1 MPIPIDRLDVIRA
14 DCRRLVTKRSLMAA
28 GAAVVPVPGV
38 DMVADVGLLASL
50 LPDISQRFGL
60 DAKQV
65 ARLEPHVA
73 ERVFVIASSMGNTV
87 IGRMVTK
94 RLVTALLRRVATR
107 VAAASVAKYVPVVG
121 SGIAAGISFGA
132 MKLVGNAHIEDC
144 YRIARDLP

>member
-1 MPIPIDRLDVIRA
+1 MPAPIEQLDAIRA
-14 DCRRLVTKRSLMAA
+14 DCRRLVTKRALMAA

-50 LPDISQRFGL
+50 LPDISRRFGL
-60 DAKQV
+60 DAAQV
-65 ARLEPHVA
+65 ARLEPHAA

-144 YRIARDLP
+144 YRIARELH

>member
-1 MPIPIDRLDVIRA
+1 MPIPIDQLDAIRA

-50 LPDISQRFGL
+50 LPDISRRFGL

-65 ARLEPHVA
+65 VRLEPHVA
-73 ERVFVIASSMGNTV
+73 ERVLVIASSMGNTV

>member
-1 MPIPIDRLDVIRA
+1 MPVPIEQLDAIRA
-14 DCRRLVTKRSLMAA
+14 DCRRLVTKRALMAA

-50 LPDISQRFGL
+50 LPDISRRFGL
-60 DAKQV
+60 DAAQV
-65 ARLEPHVA
+65 ARLEPHAA

-144 YRIARDLP
+144 YRIARELH

>member
-1 MPIPIDRLDVIRA
+1 MPIPIDQLDAIRA

-50 LPDISQRFGL
+50 LPDISRRFGL

-73 ERVFVIASSMGNTV
+73 ERVLVIASSMGNTV